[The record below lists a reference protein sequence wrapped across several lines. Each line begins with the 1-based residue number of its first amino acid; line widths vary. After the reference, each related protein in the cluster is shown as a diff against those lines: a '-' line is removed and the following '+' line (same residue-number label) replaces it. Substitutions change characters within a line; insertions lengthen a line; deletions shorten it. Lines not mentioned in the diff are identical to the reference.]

1 MNRRSIG
8 SALVAAVAF
17 LVGNPSQAQDIPRT
31 ANGKPDF
38 SGIYTPPATINA
50 TGPRGNLI
58 FNADKMAPVKPG
70 AESLLYRLRTGD
82 VRLDEPRAACLPS
95 GFPSGMLYIL
105 PIQIVQN
112 PNHIV
117 IIPELQRAARIIPTD
132 GRPHREGIEPT
143 YYGDSVGR
151 WDGDALIIETVNFK
165 PWILDDYHYT
175 DPTKSRWHT
184 DALKTTE
191 RLQRVGDKLRYR
203 ITIDDSKIFERPW
216 SQDFELTLR
225 PDWEKLGLLE
235 YVCEENNRC
244 PGGKCREVAAVKRWC
259 VLVAV
264 VIMAGVM
271 ARVET
276 QAQTPAPRPASTVQ
290 QLMQAILFPNANVIF
305 ATESDDPAAVPR
317 DAKPSASTN
326 PLSGLYGGWQA
337 VENSSLALLESAD
350 LLNLSGRACADGRP
364 VPVDESQW
372 KAAVEAMRES
382 ARATAAAARARSQE
396 QISEANAQ
404 LADSCSGCHRIY
416 RRAKNH
422 CSR

>member
-1 MNRRSIG
+1 M
-8 SALVAAVAF
+8 ADWKL
-17 LVGNPSQAQDIPRT
+17 T
-31 ANGKPDF
+31 
-38 SGIYTPPATINA
+38 TPPATVNA

-70 AESLLYRLRTGD
+70 AESLLYRMRTGD

-112 PNHIV
+112 QNHIV

-132 GRPHREGIEPT
+132 GRPHREDIEPT

-191 RLQRVGDKLRYR
+191 RLQRVGNKLQYR

-225 PDWEKLGLLE
+225 PVTLGPLE
-235 YVCEENNRC
+235 YGGGEIRC
-244 PGGKCREVAAVKRWC
+244 PAKMPQRAAQSCVACCGCGRPPYKPGGRQ
-259 VLVAV
+259 
-264 VIMAGVM
+264 
-271 ARVET
+271 AR
-276 QAQTPAPRPASTVQ
+276 PCAPPASTQ
-290 QLMQAILFPNANVIF
+290 QPHCDPLLNANASSPPRV
-305 ATESDDPAAVPR
+305 TTAAVPR
-317 DAKPSASTN
+317 ARSWQHDQPASA
-326 PLSGLYGGWQA
+326 YGGCVEA
-337 VENSSLALLESAD
+337 VENRCFSNSPESAD
-350 LLNLSGRACADGRP
+350 LLNLRGRACANGKP

-372 KAAVEAMRES
+372 KAAVLALRES

-396 QISEANAQ
+396 QISEADEQ
-404 LADSCSGCHRIY
+404 LANSCSSCHRIY
-416 RRAKNH
+416 RRAENH